1 MIKLKL
7 GKMSSVADAQAMVQ
21 AAISVEFGTLP
32 AYLYPLYA
40 ILPGTNPE
48 SAARLKAIAMQEMT
62 HMCLACNILNA
73 IGGTPTITAPVY
85 PGPLPGDIGNL
96 ILHLYPFN
104 RDAIAQGMAIETPTD
119 PIDIPER
126 AKAKAHSFAEGQA
139 VTIGEFYQALDAL
152 LSTLPPEAW
161 IPNRHQI
168 IDDQFLIH
176 QIFAV
181 NTYDDA
187 HRAIEQIIS
196 EGEGSP
202 DDPIDDE
209 DEVAHYYKFGEI
221 YHDRVLTKTS
231 GLAVKAS
238 PLPPEIAKAR
248 VKSGYQWGPAR
259 LGVDYAQSYPAIT
272 DPSIFDFSTQ
282 SPAVRAAQ
290 AACNAA
296 YSAMI
301 DHLQQAVTG
310 NAGALGQAVRAM
322 FDLRMAALHAF
333 TVPLSN
339 GQVAGPAFIYQA
351 SLKTGAKQ

>member
-1 MIKLKL
+1 MIKLTL

-48 SAARLKAIAMQEMT
+48 STARLKAIAMQEMT

-96 ILHLYPFN
+96 VLHLLPFAPA
-104 RDAIAQGMAIETPTD
+104 AIAQGMAIETPTD
-119 PIDIPER
+119 PLDIPL
-126 AKAKAHSFAEGQA
+126 KAAPRRFTEGQA
-139 VTIGEFYQALDAL
+139 VTIGEFYQALDQL

-161 IPNRHQI
+161 IPNRHQLT
-168 IDDQFLIH
+168 DDQFLIH

-181 NTYDDA
+181 NNYADA
-187 HRAIEQIIS
+187 HRAIEQIVS
-196 EGEGSP
+196 EGEGSV
-202 DDPIDDE
+202 DDPIDFQ

-221 YHDRVLTKTS
+221 YYDRVLTKTN
-231 GLAVKAS
+231 GLATKAS
-238 PLPPEIAKAR
+238 TLPPEIAKAR
-248 VKSGYQWGPAR
+248 TKSGYQWGPER
-259 LGVDYAQSYPAIT
+259 LGVDYAQSYPAIP
-272 DPSIFDFSTQ
+272 DPSTFDFSTQ
-282 SPAVRAAQ
+282 SPAVQAAQ

-310 NAGALGQAVRAM
+310 NKGALGQAVRAM

-333 TVPLSN
+333 TVPLTT
-339 GQVAGPAFIYQA
+339 GQVAGPSFLYQSSQQA
-351 SLKTGAKQ
+351 GAKQ